1 MLGEDEHQ
9 ENEKASTDKKQQK
22 TKKKRTDSKERLTF
36 PPCKVCSG
44 NATGIHYGV
53 YTCEP
58 CKVDT
63 CTCNIKNLRWFLCNI
78 FPLNTPYNLDG
89 SYPILST

>member
-9 ENEKASTDKKQQK
+9 ENKTASTDKKQQK
-22 TKKKRTDSKERLTF
+22 TKKKKADSKERLTF

-53 YTCEP
+53 HTCEP

-63 CTCNIKNLRWFLCNI
+63 CTGISNIKNLRWFLRNI
-78 FPLNTPYNLDG
+78 FSLHTPYKLGG
-89 SYPILST
+89 S